1 MNADYA
7 RAKAWAQ
14 AEVSSGRLP
23 TAVLGVASVTHGTEM
38 LEGFGASVD
47 DRFALFSVTKPIVAL
62 TALREVQD
70 GHLGLD
76 TPLASVVPGVDA
88 GVTLLHLLTHTSG
101 LNDTA
106 LDDFRPVRETLADA
120 GLSFAPGTAQRYS
133 SLAFEGI
140 AALVEASSGESI
152 DARIE
157 AITGGADLTFEAG
170 GLPVHGAE
178 RLGLDVDAMLAMR
191 HPGAGLSGRA
201 QSLLD
206 LGVSLLRVLGGG
218 GSAAGVSSAGDGS
231 SAGVSFS
238 AGAAGGLTR
247 SALRASLRARTLEL
261 PETFPEPERRHFGL
275 GWHLRAG
282 SRGLLDDNAFG
293 HAGWSGTQW
302 WLYPD
307 RGLVIVL
314 LTNLLDA
321 PFYGVDFDRLNNAV
335 VADLES

>member
-1 MNADYA
+1 MSAGFS
-7 RAKAWAQ
+7 RATAWAQ
-14 AEVSSGRLP
+14 SEVSSGRLP
-23 TAVLGVASVTHGTEM
+23 TAVLGVASLAHGTEV

-70 GHLGLD
+70 GRLGLD
-76 TPLASVVPGVDA
+76 TPLASVAPGVDA
-88 GVTLLHLLTHTSG
+88 GITLQHLLTHTSG

-106 LDDFRPVRETLADA
+106 LDDVRPVRETLAVA
-120 GLSFAPGTAQRYS
+120 GQAFAPGTAQRYS

-140 AALVEASSGESI
+140 AALVETSSSESI

-157 AITGGADLTFEAG
+157 AMTGGTDLTFEAG

-206 LGVSLLRVLGGG
+206 LGVSLLGVLGGE
-218 GSAAGVSSAGDGS
+218 GSAAGGS
-231 SAGVSFS
+231 SAGESFS

-247 SALRASLRARTLEL
+247 SALRASLRVRTLGL
-261 PETFPEPERRHFGL
+261 PEPFPEPERRHFGL

-335 VADLES
+335 IADLES